1 MLYKCEMLIIYEQ
14 GLGYI
19 AALYYILNYYKSQT
33 ITNFK
38 NN

>member
-1 MLYKCEMLIIYEQ
+1 MKQ

-33 ITNFK
+33 IINFK